1 MINQKTKLFSTTT
14 PAMQSCN
21 NPGTYMDMQI
31 KSGENGQ
38 AKDDQKLICQ
48 DLATNDDDEELIAD
62 WNFMLQREQ
71 R

>member
-1 MINQKTKLFSTTT
+1 
-14 PAMQSCN
+14 MQSCN

-48 DLATNDDDEELIAD
+48 DLATNDDEELIAD